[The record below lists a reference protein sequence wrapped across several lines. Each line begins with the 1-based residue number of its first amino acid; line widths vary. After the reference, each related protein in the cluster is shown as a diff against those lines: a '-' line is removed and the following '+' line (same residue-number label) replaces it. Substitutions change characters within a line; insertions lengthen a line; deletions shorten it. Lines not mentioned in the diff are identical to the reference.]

1 MHVRSMPKE
10 SAQKILIVDD
20 NPAVGKALHL
30 LLDVHDI
37 AAEIALTPQ
46 AATKRLEEDGNIALV
61 VQDMNF
67 SEDTTSGQEGKA
79 LFYKLRQVR
88 PDIPIILITAW
99 TQLETAIELVKSGAA
114 DYIAKPWDD
123 IKLVTTIKNL
133 LELEDLQHQQRLQAQ
148 TLLTEKARLVD
159 VANLCG
165 LIYQSAS
172 MHTLVSLAVKIARSS
187 VPVLITGPN
196 GSGKEKIAQII
207 QANSRV
213 NTGPFVCINVGAL
226 PQELIEAELFGAEA
240 GAYTG
245 ITKRRIGRFEAADG
259 GTLFLDELGNLSA
272 TGQAKLLRV
281 LQSGEF
287 ERLGSSETRHCNV
300 RVISATNTNLERAIK
315 NGEFR
320 EDLFYRLNVFE
331 LKVPPLEERKEDIL
345 PLIHHFL
352 RGQVQLEH
360 SVLQALHC
368 YPWPGN
374 VRELENACQRALIL
388 NEGGRLQLKDFG
400 LPIDETIIDSYKPV
414 IAEPTR
420 EVIEMV
426 LKQNQGVVAHAARQL
441 GFSRQALYRRLEKYK
456 IEYNQ

>member
-1 MHVRSMPKE
+1 MPKE
-10 SAQKILIVDD
+10 TAQKILIVDD

-46 AATKRLEEDGNIALV
+46 AATKRLEEDGSIALV

-148 TLLTEKARLVD
+148 KLLAEKARLLET
-159 VANLCG
+159 ANLCG
-165 LIYQSAS
+165 LVYQSAS
-172 MHTLVSLAVKIARSS
+172 MHALVSLAVRIARSD

-213 NTGPFVCINVGAL
+213 NTGPFVCVNVGAL

-245 ITKRRIGRFEAADG
+245 ISKRRIGRFEAADG

-331 LKVPPLEERKEDIL
+331 LKVPPLEERKEDIS

-352 RGQVQLEH
+352 RGQAQLEH
-360 SVLQALHC
+360 SVLQTLHC
-368 YPWPGN
+368 YLWPGN

-388 NEGGRLQLKDFG
+388 NEGGKLQLKDFG

-414 IAEPTR
+414 IAEPSR
-420 EVIEMV
+420 EIIEMV
-426 LKQNQGVVAHAARQL
+426 LKQNQGVVAQAARQL

-456 IEYNQ
+456 IE

>member
-1 MHVRSMPKE
+1 MVVRSMSKE
-10 SAQKILIVDD
+10 SAQKVLIVDD

-30 LLDVHDI
+30 LLDVHGI

-46 AATKRLEEDGNIALV
+46 AAAKRLEEDGSIALV

-79 LFYKLRQVR
+79 LFYTLRQVR

-114 DYIAKPWDD
+114 DYVAKPWDD
-123 IKLVTTIKNL
+123 LKLATTIKNL

-148 TLLTEKARLVD
+148 TLLADKARLLET
-159 VANLCG
+159 ANLCG

-172 MHTLVSLAVKIARSS
+172 MHALVSLAVKIARSD
-187 VPVLITGPN
+187 VPVLITGAN
-196 GSGKEKIAQII
+196 GSGKEKVAQII

-213 NTGPFVCINVGAL
+213 NTGPFVCVNVGAL

-245 ITKRRIGRFEAADG
+245 ISKRRIGRFEAAND

-272 TGQAKLLRV
+272 SGQAKLLRV
-281 LQSGEF
+281 LQTGEF
-287 ERLGSSETRHCNV
+287 ERLGSSETRHCKV
-300 RVISATNTNLERAIK
+300 RVISATNTDLERAIK

-320 EDLFYRLNVFE
+320 EDLYYRLNVFE
-331 LKVPPLEERKEDIL
+331 LRIPSLEERKEDIL
-345 PLIHHFL
+345 PLINHFL
-352 RGQVQLEH
+352 GEQAQLDQ
-360 SVLQALHC
+360 SVLHALHS
-368 YPWPGN
+368 YHWPGN
-374 VRELENACQRALIL
+374 VRELENACQRGLIL
-388 NEGGRLQLKDFG
+388 NEGGKLQLKDFG
-400 LPIDETIIDSYKPV
+400 LPIDETIIDTYKPV
-414 IAEPTR
+414 IAEPSR

-426 LKQNQGVVAHAARQL
+426 LKQNQGVVAQAARQL

-456 IEYNQ
+456 IEHNQ

>member
-1 MHVRSMPKE
+1 MPKE
-10 SAQKILIVDD
+10 TAQKILIVDD

-46 AATKRLEEDGNIALV
+46 AATKRLEEDGSIALV

-148 TLLTEKARLVD
+148 KLLTEKARLSET
-159 VANLCG
+159 ANLCG
-165 LIYQSAS
+165 LVYQSAS
-172 MHTLVSLAVKIARSS
+172 MHALVNLAVKIARSD

-213 NTGPFVCINVGAL
+213 NTGPFVCVNVGAL

-245 ITKRRIGRFEAADG
+245 ISKRRIGRFEAADG

-287 ERLGSSETRHCNV
+287 ERLGSSETRHCHV

-331 LKVPPLEERKEDIL
+331 LKVPPLEERKEDIS

-352 RGQVQLEH
+352 RGQAQLEH
-360 SVLQALHC
+360 SMLQTLHC

-388 NEGGRLQLKDFG
+388 NEGGKLQLKDFG

-414 IAEPTR
+414 IAEPSR
-420 EVIEMV
+420 EIIEMV
-426 LKQNQGVVAHAARQL
+426 LKQNQGVVAQAARQL

-456 IEYNQ
+456 IE

>member
-1 MHVRSMPKE
+1 MPKE

-46 AATKRLEEDGNIALV
+46 AATRRLEEDGSIALV

-99 TQLETAIELVKSGAA
+99 TQLENAIELVKSGAA
-114 DYIAKPWDD
+114 DYVAKPWDD

-133 LELEDLQHQQRLQAQ
+133 LELGDLQHQQRLQAQ
-148 TLLTEKARLVD
+148 TLLTEKARLLEA
-159 VANLCG
+159 ANLCG

-172 MHTLVSLAVKIARSS
+172 MHALVSLAVKIARSDA
-187 VPVLITGPN
+187 PVLITGPN
-196 GSGKEKIAQII
+196 GSGKEKVAQII

-213 NTGPFVCINVGAL
+213 NTGPFVCVNVGAL

-245 ITKRRIGRFEAADG
+245 ISKRRIGRFEAADG

-281 LQSGEF
+281 LQSGEY

-300 RVISATNTNLERAIK
+300 RVVSATNTNLERAIK

-331 LKVPPLEERKEDIL
+331 LKIPPLEDRKEDIL

-352 RGQVQLEH
+352 TGQAQLEL
-360 SVLQALHC
+360 SVLQALQC

-388 NEGGRLQLKDFG
+388 NEGGKLQLKDFG
-400 LPIDETIIDSYKPV
+400 LPIDETMIDSYKPV
-414 IAEPTR
+414 IAEPSR

-426 LKQNQGVVAHAARQL
+426 LKQNQGVVAQAARQL
-441 GFSRQALYRRLEKYK
+441 GLSRQALYRRLEKYK
-456 IEYNQ
+456 IEYFQ

>member
-1 MHVRSMPKE
+1 MVVRSMSKE
-10 SAQKILIVDD
+10 SAQKVLIVDD

-30 LLDVHDI
+30 LLDVHGI

-46 AATKRLEEDGNIALV
+46 AAAKRLEEDGSIALV

-79 LFYKLRQVR
+79 LFYTLRQVR

-114 DYIAKPWDD
+114 DYVAKPWDD
-123 IKLVTTIKNL
+123 LKLATTIKNL

-148 TLLTEKARLVD
+148 TLLADKARLLET
-159 VANLCG
+159 ANLCG

-172 MHTLVSLAVKIARSS
+172 MHALVSLAVKIARSD
-187 VPVLITGPN
+187 VPVLITGAN
-196 GSGKEKIAQII
+196 GSGKEKVAQII

-213 NTGPFVCINVGAL
+213 NTGPFVCVNVGAL

-245 ITKRRIGRFEAADG
+245 ISKRRIGRFEAAHG

-272 TGQAKLLRV
+272 SGQAKLLRV
-281 LQSGEF
+281 LQTGEF
-287 ERLGSSETRHCNV
+287 ERLGSSETHHCKV
-300 RVISATNTNLERAIK
+300 RVISATNTDLERAIK
-315 NGEFR
+315 CGEFR
-320 EDLFYRLNVFE
+320 EDLYYRLNVFE
-331 LKVPPLEERKEDIL
+331 LRIPSLEERKEDIL
-345 PLIHHFL
+345 PLINHFL
-352 RGQVQLEH
+352 GEQAQLDQ
-360 SVLQALHC
+360 SVLHALHS
-368 YPWPGN
+368 YHWSGN

-388 NEGGRLQLKDFG
+388 NEGGEPQLKDFG
-400 LPIDETIIDSYKPV
+400 LPIDETIIDTYKPV
-414 IAEPTR
+414 IAEPSR

-426 LKQNQGVVAHAARQL
+426 LKQNQGVIAQAARQL

-456 IEYNQ
+456 IEHNQ

>member
-1 MHVRSMPKE
+1 MPKE

-37 AAEIALTPQ
+37 EAEIALTPQ

-67 SEDTTSGQEGKA
+67 SEDNTSGQEGKA
-79 LFYKLRQVR
+79 LFYNLRQVR

-148 TLLTEKARLVD
+148 TLLTEKARLLET
-159 VANLCG
+159 ANLCG

-172 MHTLVSLAVKIARSS
+172 MHALVSLAVKIARSD

-213 NTGPFVCINVGAL
+213 NTGPFVCVNVGAL

-245 ITKRRIGRFEAADG
+245 ISKRRIGRFEAADG

-287 ERLGSSETRHCNV
+287 ERLGSSETRHCHV
-300 RVISATNTNLERAIK
+300 RVISATNTHLERAIK

-352 RGQVQLEH
+352 RGKAQLEH

-388 NEGGRLQLKDFG
+388 KEEGKLQLKDFG

-414 IAEPTR
+414 IAEPSR

-426 LKQNQGVVAHAARQL
+426 LKQNQGVVAQAARQL
-441 GFSRQALYRRLEKYK
+441 GFSRQAFYRRLEKYK
-456 IEYNQ
+456 IEYHQ

>member
-1 MHVRSMPKE
+1 MPRE
-10 SAQKILIVDD
+10 SAQKILIIDD

-46 AATKRLEEDGNIALV
+46 AATKRLEEDGSIALV

-67 SEDTTSGQEGKA
+67 SEDTTSGHEGKA

-133 LELEDLQHQQRLQAQ
+133 LELGDLQHQQRLQAQ
-148 TLLTEKARLVD
+148 TLLNEKTRLLET
-159 VANLCG
+159 ANLCG

-172 MHTLVSLAVKIARSS
+172 MHALVSLAVKIARSDA
-187 VPVLITGPN
+187 PVLITGPN

-213 NTGPFVCINVGAL
+213 NTGPFACVNVGEL

-245 ITKRRIGRFEAADG
+245 ISKRRIGRFEAADG

-281 LQSGEF
+281 LQSGEY

-300 RVISATNTNLERAIK
+300 RVISATNTNLECAIK
-315 NGEFR
+315 SGEFR

-352 RGQVQLEH
+352 SGQAQLEN
-360 SVLQALHC
+360 SVLHALHC
-368 YPWPGN
+368 YSWPGN

-388 NEGGRLQLKDFG
+388 NEGGKLQLKDFG
-400 LPIDETIIDSYKPV
+400 LPINGTMIENYKPV
-414 IAEPTR
+414 IAEPSR
-420 EVIEMV
+420 DVIEMV
-426 LKQNQGVVAHAARQL
+426 LKQNHGVVAQAARQL

-456 IEYNQ
+456 IEYNR

>member
-1 MHVRSMPKE
+1 MARDH
-10 SAQKILIVDD
+10 AQKILIVDD

-30 LLDVHDI
+30 LFNVHDI
-37 AAEIALTPQ
+37 EAEIALTPQ
-46 AATKRLEEDGNIALV
+46 AAVKRLKEDGDIALV

-67 SEDTTSGQEGKA
+67 TEDTISGLEGKA
-79 LFYKLRQVR
+79 LFYQLRQIR
-88 PDIPIILITAW
+88 PDVPIILITAW

-133 LELEDLQHQQRLQAQ
+133 LELEDLQQQQYQQAQ
-148 TLLTEKARLVD
+148 ALLAEKNRLSET
-159 VANLCG
+159 ANLCG
-165 LIYQSAS
+165 LVYQSSA
-172 MHTLVSLAVKIARSS
+172 MHALVSLAAKIARSD

-196 GSGKEKIAQII
+196 GSGKEKIAQIV

-213 NTGPFVCINVGAL
+213 KEGPFVCINVGAL

-245 ITKRRIGRFEAADG
+245 ITKMRKGRFETADG

-281 LQSGEF
+281 LQCGEY

-300 RVISATNTNLERAIK
+300 RVISATNTNLEDAIEK
-315 NGEFR
+315 GEFR

-331 LKVPPLEERKEDIL
+331 LKVPALAERREDIL
-345 PLIHHFL
+345 PLMHHFL
-352 RGQVQLEH
+352 NGRAQLDH
-360 SVLQALHC
+360 SVLQALRY

-388 NEGGRLQLKDFG
+388 TDGGKLRLEDFG
-400 LPIDETIIDSYKPV
+400 LNIDESAIGHRKPV
-414 IAEPTR
+414 VAEPSR
-420 EVIEMV
+420 EVIEMI
-426 LKQNQGVVAHAARQL
+426 LQQNQGIVAQAARQL

>member
-1 MHVRSMPKE
+1 MPVRFMLKE
-10 SAQKILIVDD
+10 SAQKVLIVDD

-30 LLDVHDI
+30 LLEVHGI

-46 AATKRLEEDGNIALV
+46 AATKRLEEDGSIALV

-99 TQLETAIELVKSGAA
+99 TQLEIAIELVKNGAA
-114 DYIAKPWDD
+114 DYVAKPWDD

-133 LELEDLQHQQRLQAQ
+133 LELEDLQQQQRLQAQ
-148 TLLTEKARLVD
+148 TLLAEKARLLEI
-159 VANLCG
+159 ANLCG

-172 MHTLVSLAVKIARSS
+172 MHSLVNLAIKIARSD

-196 GSGKEKIAQII
+196 GSGKEKVAKII

-213 NTGPFVCINVGAL
+213 NTGPFVCVNVGAL

-245 ITKRRIGRFEAADG
+245 ISKKRIGRFEAADG

-272 TGQAKLLRV
+272 SGQAKLLRV

-287 ERLGSSETRHCNV
+287 ERLGSSETRRCNV

-315 NGEFR
+315 SGEFR

-331 LKVPPLEERKEDIL
+331 LKLPPLEERKEDIL

-352 RGQVQLEH
+352 RGKVQLEASILH
-360 SVLQALHC
+360 TLQS

-388 NEGGRLQLKDFG
+388 NEGGKLQLKDFG
-400 LPIDETIIDSYKPV
+400 LPIDETIIQSSKPL
-414 IAEPTR
+414 ITEPSR

-426 LKQNQGVVAHAARQL
+426 LKQNQGVVAQAARQL

>member
-1 MHVRSMPKE
+1 MPRE

-46 AATKRLEEDGNIALV
+46 AATKRLEEDGSIALV

-133 LELEDLQHQQRLQAQ
+133 LELGDLQNQQRLQAQ
-148 TLLTEKARLVD
+148 TLLTEKARLLET
-159 VANLCG
+159 ANLCG

-172 MHTLVSLAVKIARSS
+172 MHALVSLAVKIARSDA
-187 VPVLITGPN
+187 PVLITGPN

-207 QANSRV
+207 QTNSRV
-213 NTGPFVCINVGAL
+213 NAGPFVCVNVGAL

-245 ITKRRIGRFEAADG
+245 ISKRRIGRFEAADG

-281 LQSGEF
+281 LQSGEY

-300 RVISATNTNLERAIK
+300 RVISATNTNLEHAIK
-315 NGEFR
+315 SGEFR

-352 RGQVQLEH
+352 SGQAQLEH
-360 SVLQALHC
+360 SVLHALHC
-368 YPWPGN
+368 YSWPGN

-388 NEGGRLQLKDFG
+388 NEGGKLQLKDFG
-400 LPIDETIIDSYKPV
+400 LPINETMIESYKPV
-414 IAEPTR
+414 IAEPSR
-420 EVIEMV
+420 DVIEMV
-426 LKQNQGVVAHAARQL
+426 LKQNHGVVAQAARQL

-456 IEYNQ
+456 IE

>member
-1 MHVRSMPKE
+1 MYVRFMPKE

-30 LLDVHDI
+30 LLDVHGI
-37 AAEIALTPQ
+37 EAEIALTPQ
-46 AATKRLEEDGNIALV
+46 AATKRLEEDGSIALV

-133 LELEDLQHQQRLQAQ
+133 LELEDLQRQQRLQAQ
-148 TLLTEKARLVD
+148 TLLTEKARMFET
-159 VANLCG
+159 ANLCG

-172 MHTLVSLAVKIARSS
+172 MHALVSLAVRIARSN

-213 NTGPFVCINVGAL
+213 NTGPFVCVNVGAL

-245 ITKRRIGRFEAADG
+245 ISKRRIGRFEAADG

-352 RGQVQLEH
+352 RGQSQLEH

-388 NEGGRLQLKDFG
+388 NEGGKLQLKDFG

-414 IAEPTR
+414 IAEPSR

>member
-1 MHVRSMPKE
+1 MPKE
-10 SAQKILIVDD
+10 SAQKVLIVDD

-46 AATKRLEEDGNIALV
+46 AATKRLEEDGSIALV

-114 DYIAKPWDD
+114 DYVAKPWDD

-148 TLLTEKARLVD
+148 TLLTEKARLLET
-159 VANLCG
+159 ANLCG

-172 MHTLVSLAVKIARSS
+172 MHALVSLAVRIARSD

-213 NTGPFVCINVGAL
+213 NTGPFVCVNVGAL

-245 ITKRRIGRFEAADG
+245 ISKRRIGRFEAADG

-331 LKVPPLEERKEDIL
+331 LKVPPLEERKEDIS
-345 PLIHHFL
+345 PLIHNFL
-352 RGQVQLEH
+352 HGQAQLEH
-360 SVLQALHC
+360 SVLQTLHC

-388 NEGGRLQLKDFG
+388 NEGGKLQLKDFG

-414 IAEPTR
+414 IAEPSR

-426 LKQNQGVVAHAARQL
+426 LKQNQGVVAQAARQL

-456 IEYNQ
+456 IE